1 MPKGSRQLLEALNEA
16 LSDEYAAIIQ
26 YMVHHVAGRGLA
38 SPAVA
43 EMFKA
48 HAMDEMRHAY
58 ALIERID
65 LLGGEPATTVGPI
78 TVGGDLRK
86 MVQDDL
92 EGEYRAQEMYRRYI
106 KLAVQEDDPV
116 TRRLFEEIL
125 ATEEGHTNDWETV
138 LEK

>member
-26 YMVHHVAGRGLA
+26 YMVHHVMGRGLA

-65 LLGGEPATTVGPI
+65 LLGGEPAITVGPI
-78 TVGGDLRK
+78 TVGGDLKK